1 MARNKPPK
9 EQPNSGSTAGPQW
22 LWVPIRRIFLKGSV
36 RRRFLQG
43 DFMPI
48 KKYIPD
54 TTFGPE
60 TITDI
65 TTAFERIRTVLK
77 LEDPDDPL
85 VEVVAKKVISL
96 ASQGT
101 FDPKEIER
109 LVIADT
115 KRL

>member
-1 MARNKPPK
+1 
-9 EQPNSGSTAGPQW
+9 
-22 LWVPIRRIFLKGSV
+22 
-36 RRRFLQG
+36 
-43 DFMPI
+43 MPI
-48 KKYIPD
+48 KKFISGA
-54 TTFGPE
+54 TFGPE
-60 TITDI
+60 TIKDM
-65 TTAFERIRTVLK
+65 TTAFERIRKILR

-115 KRL
+115 KRLPRFASIKQLNSHLQTRGRRDGEKRRPPPPRSNTGERQSR

>member
-1 MARNKPPK
+1 M
-9 EQPNSGSTAGPQW
+9 T
-22 LWVPIRRIFLKGSV
+22 
-36 RRRFLQG
+36 
-43 DFMPI
+43 I
-48 KKYIPD
+48 KKYMSGV
-54 TTFGPE
+54 TFGPE
-60 TITDI
+60 TIKDM
-65 TTAFERIRTVLK
+65 TTALERIRTVLR

-115 KRL
+115 ERP

>member
-1 MARNKPPK
+1 MGLLGVDFSR
-9 EQPNSGSTAGPQW
+9 G
-22 LWVPIRRIFLKGSV
+22 
-36 RRRFLQG
+36 
-43 DFMPI
+43 FMPI
-48 KKYIPD
+48 RKYISGA
-54 TTFGPE
+54 TFGPE
-60 TITDI
+60 TIKDM
-65 TTAFERIRTVLK
+65 TTAFERIRTILK

-115 KRL
+115 KRP